1 MKFKPYYTDV
11 ILVIALGIL
20 CLGIIKISK
29 LESENMVMKKEIN
42 YKDSIINKLEDE
54 TESFEDILQER
65 EMEVSYWGMK
75 YDSIKQ
81 IKK

>member
-1 MKFKPYYTDV
+1 MKNLLYTD
-11 ILVIALGIL
+11 ILLVVSLILLFLGMV
-20 CLGIIKISK
+20 KISN
-29 LESENMVMKKEIN
+29 LENENRDMKKEIFH
-42 YKDSIINKLEDE
+42 KDSVIAEYKNEVD
-54 TESFEDILQER
+54 SFEDILQER